1 MPADLKFAWRRL
13 LKSPSF
19 AITAILTLALGIGA
33 NAVVFSVLNAL
44 VLHTLNVPNAQRFYS
59 IEERDQS
66 LNSYPDYQDV
76 RDRNRSFDGVLAFN
90 FAAAGLDTGSDPS
103 RIWLYE
109 ASGNYFDT
117 LGIKPY
123 LGRFFH
129 SSDEHGMNS
138 SPYIVLSYAYWR
150 SHFAWRSR
158 GGRELG
164 SIEQTSLHHSRR
176 CRARVPRN
184 RVVLCSGSV
193 GADGGPGAD

>member
-44 VLHTLNVPNAQRFYS
+44 VLHTINVPNAQRFFS
-59 IEERDQS
+59 IESSNQS
-66 LNSYPDYQDV
+66 LNSYPDYLDV
-76 RDRNRSFDGVLAFN
+76 RDRNRTFDGVLAFN
-90 FAAAGLDTGSDPS
+90 FGQAGFATGGDPAQ
-103 RIWLYE
+103 IWLYE

-129 SSDEHGMNS
+129 SSDEHGPNS
-138 SPYIVLSYAYWR
+138 SPYVVLSYG
-150 SHFAWRSR
+150 FWRSR
-158 GGRELG
+158 FMGDPGVIG
-164 SIEQTSLHHSRR
+164 
-176 CRARVPRN
+176 
-184 RVVLCSGSV
+184 RVVQVNKHPYTVLGDRKSV
-193 GADGGPGAD
+193 V